1 MVWAF
6 NFGLM
11 ARAIKGCGTET
22 KQTATAACRMP
33 TETCMKG
40 GGLMIRPTARVFSW
54 IRQMQDM
61 RATGLTTCSMASG
74 RNSGTMELLG
84 TRESSLKAR
93 RMASGDLIGMT
104 EVTTQE
110 GSMTGNSKDLA
121 LTISLTLTKPTK
133 VNLE

>member
-1 MVWAF
+1 
-6 NFGLM
+6 
-11 ARAIKGCGTET
+11 
-22 KQTATAACRMP
+22 
-33 TETCMKG
+33 
-40 GGLMIRPTARVFSW
+40 
-54 IRQMQDM
+54 MQDM

-104 EVTTQE
+104 EVTTLE
-110 GSMTGNSKDLA
+110 GSMMGSSKDLA